1 VLRSLPPDVRID
13 LIRTRA
19 QAISDRLSILLDNG
33 LLGLG
38 LVVLLLFLFLNARTV
53 FWVAAGIPVA
63 MLAAIAMMYLAGQTI
78 NMVSLFALIITLG
91 IVVDDAIVV
100 GEHADYR
107 VRNLGESPVVAAEN
121 AAIRMAPPVF
131 AATLTT
137 VIAFGSLALLGGR
150 LGYLISA
157 IPLAVTV
164 VLIASLIECFL
175 ILPHHMS
182 RSLAHSAK
190 EHWYDLPS
198 RIVNRGFAKFRDFVF
213 RPLMRLVIWARYPVL
228 AGLIVILTVQAA
240 HLIRG
245 DVPTRFFV
253 APERSSI
260 SGNFAMLDGASRSDT
275 LEMMREMQRATKA
288 MGEKYEAKY
297 GTNPILYIVA
307 EVGGNSGA
315 GLSGVRTKSAD
326 LLGSVAI
333 ELIEVDQ
340 RPYSSAQFINDL
352 QDSVRQHPLTE
363 IVSFRGW
370 RAGPSGDSLA
380 VNFYGADARTLKNAA
395 EVLKTAVSQFGEVS
409 GVEDSLSYDKP
420 ELILYLTAQ
429 GRALGFSIDGLGQVL
444 RHRLSG
450 IEAATFP
457 DGQRSAS
464 IRVALSQDALAADFL
479 QRMQLR
485 TNAGDYVP
493 LTDIVT
499 VQVRGGFSTVFR
511 ENGIRQVSV
520 TGNISEDDPARA
532 EEISKQIEQVILP
545 GIASRFDVGFEMS
558 GLAKQE
564 REFMSDAVVGFA
576 LCLIGIFLV
585 LAWIFSSW
593 TRPFV
598 VMAIIPFGIVGT
610 VYGHLA
616 WDVPLS
622 MFTMQAQFLKPTVV
636 TLVYGLAFGMVL
648 VLFLVPTLLAIQQD
662 FKRRRS
668 AFKRALRKP
677 RRTGLTGFVTAVAA
691 LTIAVLFSVT
701 LGAAVVRGA
710 LPEIL
715 LQVLPS
721 TAANAPFGLLAFALF
736 MAGSILVVLLAYL
749 SAGLVLLRRK

>member
-1 VLRSLPPDVRID
+1 
-13 LIRTRA
+13 
-19 QAISDRLSILLDNG
+19 
-33 LLGLG
+33 
-38 LVVLLLFLFLNARTV
+38 
-53 FWVAAGIPVA
+53 
-63 MLAAIAMMYLAGQTI
+63 M
-78 NMVSLFALIITLG
+78 
-91 IVVDDAIVV
+91 
-100 GEHADYR
+100 
-107 VRNLGESPVVAAEN
+107 AAEN
-121 AAIRMAPPVF
+121 AAIRMAPAVF

-420 ELILYLTAQ
+420 ELILDLTAQ

-721 TAANAPFGLLAFALF
+721 TAANAPFGLLAFVLF
-736 MAGSILVVLLAYL
+736 MAGSILVLLLAYF